1 MSTSLQTV
9 IDLDERNHII
19 ELKFELT
26 VEWFEYRAT
35 YQNLKTNEALN
46 VLSSEELREIW
57 IPFII
62 FKVYNCIRRSIFYIS
77 HQNTD
82 FNEVVSLDVFDS
94 TVYVNREGD
103 FTRADIFS
111 VDEVEIFEGRENR
124 ITMVQTY
131 SKKFHCTYLLHNYP
145 FDTQVNKPL
154 V

>member
-9 IDLDERNHII
+9 MDLDERNHII
-19 ELKFELT
+19 ELKFRLT

-35 YQNLKTNEALN
+35 YQNLKTNKALN

-62 FKVYNCIRRSIFYIS
+62 FKVYNWMVIRSTFHIP
-77 HQNTD
+77 QKNTD

-94 TVYVNREGD
+94 TVFVNREGD

-131 SKKFHCTYLLHNYP
+131 SKKFHCTYLLHDYP
-145 FDTQVNKPL
+145 FDTQVSL
-154 V
+154 S